1 MNVDKEE
8 KSKYKYGSSKKF
20 KTILNRND
28 FKVFNKQLSHTTRKM
43 RTMIPLNTVLC
54 LIANTHGYFNFW
66 HSI

>member
-1 MNVDKEE
+1 MNMDKEE

-28 FKVFNKQLSHTTRKM
+28 FKVFNKQFSHTTRKNE
-43 RTMIPLNTVLC
+43 MIPLDTALC
-54 LIANTHGYFNFW
+54 LIAKTHGYLNFW